1 LAEQRK
7 LKVHIESGVE
17 KIDFEGDPDAVLS
30 TIIDF
35 LTKAYP
41 GYEILQELIF
51 TPDLRG
57 LAESLEGILQIAP
70 EGILLTS
77 PKDLPAEDAICLA
90 LMGSYIGNQFKKYPK
105 DSLSTNELA
114 KVTGKAMKTMFN
126 QLAWM
131 VDDGIVERVERGE
144 YRLTSLGI
152 KKTEEVIN
160 QLKTQEE
167 KP

>member
-1 LAEQRK
+1 MTEQRK
-7 LKVHIESGVE
+7 LRVHIESGDE
-17 KIDFEGDPDAVLS
+17 QIDFEGAPDAVFS
-30 TIIDF
+30 AIIDF

-41 GYEILQELIF
+41 GYEILQVLIF
-51 TPDLRG
+51 TPDLRR
-57 LAESLEGILQIAP
+57 LAESLEGVLQIAP
-70 EGILLTS
+70 EGILLTT
-77 PKDLPAEDAICLA
+77 PKDLPAEHAICLA

-131 VDDGIVERVERGE
+131 VNDGIVERVERGE
-144 YRLTSLGI
+144 YRLTSRGI
-152 KKTEEVIN
+152 KKTEEVIK